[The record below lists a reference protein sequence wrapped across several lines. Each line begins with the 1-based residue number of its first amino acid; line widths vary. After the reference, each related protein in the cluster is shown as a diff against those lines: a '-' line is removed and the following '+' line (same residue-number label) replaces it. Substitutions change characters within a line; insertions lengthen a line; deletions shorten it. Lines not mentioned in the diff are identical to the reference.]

1 MGSGLRRLFG
11 LPAFLVA
18 FPALLG
24 SQPTANNKAPSVN
37 PEVVQLKLN
46 GVHSVKQ
53 KDLLL
58 NIATDQSHCNS
69 FILRPICVI
78 SKAKYF
84 YKRKYLDHSELKRDV
99 VRIKVFYWKRG
110 FREAQVDTLVADR
123 GKDKVA
129 VTFNIVEGPPTLV
142 SALDVVQTQPIL
154 NEAEITRRVVLSKG
168 TPLNL
173 LRLDT
178 TVVLLQQSL
187 WDKGYADAVVD
198 TAITLDSAAHSAA
211 IRISVDPK
219 YKTTIGEILIE
230 GEEKVSERTLRKSLT
245 MTPGD
250 VFRRAELLRSQRAL
264 YESNLF
270 RRAAIEVPKQG
281 DSSKIIVVTVQEA
294 PLREARMSAGFN
306 TVDFFQ
312 VEGRFTHY
320 NFLGGAKR
328 LEIQG
333 VAGNLLA
340 GSLNGK
346 FIFRD
351 LTDNVG
357 SDRARYFA
365 PTYNLSANLRKPWFL
380 SHANELALGIFS
392 HRRSAPGIYVDRGYG
407 LSATFTRLLTD
418 RTPASANY
426 RFELTRVDAGDVYFC
441 VNYGVC
447 DQSTL
452 SALRQQ
458 QRLSPFTITAS
469 LDRTNDPFQPTHGVR
484 GKVDLEHASAFT
496 SSDFRYNRSSADA
509 AAFHPF
515 RKRSAIGGH
524 LRLGWVTALAS
535 TSEAVGIG
543 VESEAVLHP
552 RKRFY
557 LGGSRSVRGYGENQL
572 GPRILTI
579 PATTLRRGTEGCPEA
594 TPITACDP
602 NTASLKDRDFE
613 PRPLGGNVVVEGSAE
628 LRFPL
633 FSDNVIGAAFVD
645 AGYLAQRVNPALPK
659 SRAAVTPGFGARYLS
674 PVGPIRVDFGIN
686 PGLAET
692 LPVVT
697 EAVING
703 EKRLVLLQESRRYH
717 PVRSGF
723 NGVLDRITLHLSI
736 GEAF

>member
-11 LPAFLVA
+11 VPVLLVA
-18 FPALLG
+18 FPVFLG
-24 SQPTANNKAPSVN
+24 SQPTANGKAPAVN

-46 GVHSVKQ
+46 GVRAIKRD
-53 KDLLL
+53 DLLMS
-58 NIATDQSHCNS
+58 IATDQSHCNS
-69 FILRPICVI
+69 LVLKPICVI
-78 SKAKYF
+78 SKSKYF
-84 YKRKYLDHSELKRDV
+84 YKRKYLDHGELKRDV

-110 FREAQVDTLVADR
+110 FRETQVDTVVADR
-123 GKDKVA
+123 GHDKVA

-142 SALDVVQTQPIL
+142 SSLDVVQTLPVL
-154 NEAEITRRVVLSKG
+154 NEQEVSRRVVLSKG

-198 TAITLDSAAHSAA
+198 TAITLDSAARAGA

-219 YKTTIGEILIE
+219 YKATIGEILIE
-230 GEEKVSERTLRKSLT
+230 GEDKISERTLRKSLT
-245 MTPGD
+245 MSPGE

-294 PLREARMSAGFN
+294 PLREARLSAGFN

-320 NFLGGAKR
+320 NFFGGAKR
-328 LEIQG
+328 LELQG

-340 GSLNGK
+340 GSMNGK

-365 PTYNLSANLRKPWFL
+365 PTYNLSANLRKPWFI
-380 SHANELALGIFS
+380 SHANEIALGFFG

-407 LSATFTRLLTD
+407 TSATFTRVVTD
-418 RTPASANY
+418 RAPVSANY
-426 RFELTRVDAGDVYFC
+426 IFEFTRIDAGDVYFC
-441 VNYGVC
+441 VNHGVC

-452 SALRQQ
+452 SALHKQ
-458 QRLSPFTITAS
+458 QRLSPFTITGS
-469 LDRTNDPFQPTHGVR
+469 MDRTNDPFEPTHGVR
-484 GKVDLEHASAFT
+484 AKVDLEHASTMTA
-496 SSDFRYNRSSADA
+496 SDFRYNRSSAEG
-509 AAFHPF
+509 AAFRPF
-515 RKRSAIGGH
+515 RKRAALAGH

-543 VESEAVLHP
+543 TAGAVLHP

-579 PATTLRRGTEGCPEA
+579 PPTKLRSGTDPCPEA
-594 TPITACDP
+594 TPITACNP
-602 NTASLKDRDFE
+602 NAASLEDRDFE
-613 PRPLGGNVVVEGSAE
+613 PRPLGGNIVAEGSAE

-633 FSDNVIGAAFVD
+633 LSNKVIGAAFID
-645 AGYLAQRVNPALPK
+645 AGYLSQRINAALPR
-659 SRAAVTPGFGARYLS
+659 SRAAVTPGFGVRYLS

-697 EAVING
+697 EEVVNG
-703 EKRLVLLQESRRYH
+703 EKRLVLLEQSRRYH

-723 NGVLDRITLHLSI
+723 SGVLDRITLHLSI

>member
-1 MGSGLRRLFG
+1 M
-11 LPAFLVA
+11 
-18 FPALLG
+18 
-24 SQPTANNKAPSVN
+24 
-37 PEVVQLKLN
+37 KLN
-46 GVHSVKQ
+46 GVHSVKLE
-53 KDLLL
+53 DLRMSV
-58 NIATDQSHCNS
+58 ATDRSHCTT
-69 FILRPICVI
+69 FVLKPICLI
-78 SKAKYF
+78 NKSKYF
-84 YKRKYLDHSELKRDV
+84 YKRKYLDRSEMKRDV

-110 FREAQVDTLVADR
+110 FRETQVDTVVTDR

-129 VTFNIVEGPPTLV
+129 VDFNIVEGPPTLV
-142 SALDVVQTQPIL
+142 SALDVVQAQPVL
-154 NEAEITRRVVLSKG
+154 NEQEVTRRVVLAKG

-198 TAITLDSAAHSAA
+198 TTITLDSAGRSGA
-211 IRISVDPK
+211 IQVSLDPK

-230 GEEKVSERTLRKSLT
+230 GEDKVSERTLRKSLT
-245 MTPGD
+245 MTPGE

-270 RRAAIEVPKQG
+270 RRAAIEVPIQS
-281 DSSKIIVVTVQEA
+281 DSNKIIVVTVQEA
-294 PLREARMSAGFN
+294 PLREARMSVGFN

-312 VEGRFTHY
+312 AEGRFTHY

-328 LEIQG
+328 LELQG
-333 VAGNLLA
+333 VAGNLFA

-380 SHANELALGIFS
+380 SHANELALGIFA

-407 LSATFTRLLTD
+407 LSSTFTRLVRD
-418 RTPASANY
+418 RSPASANY
-426 RFELTRVDAGDVYFC
+426 TFELTRVDAGDVYFC

-447 DQSTL
+447 DQATL

-458 QRLSPFTITAS
+458 QRLSPFTLSAS
-469 LDRTNDPFQPTHGVR
+469 MDRTNDPFEPTHGLR
-484 GKVDLEHASAFT
+484 AKWDLEHASTFT
-496 SSDFRYNRSSADA
+496 SSDFRYNRSSVDA
-509 AAFHPF
+509 AVFRPF
-515 RKRSAIGGH
+515 RKRSAIGAH
-524 LRLGWVTALAS
+524 VRLGWVNALAS
-535 TSEAVGIG
+535 TSEAVGTGI
-543 VESEAVLHP
+543 ESEAVLHP

-557 LGGSRSVRGYGENQL
+557 VGGSRSVRGYGENQL

-594 TPITACDP
+594 TPIIECDP

-613 PRPLGGNVVVEGSAE
+613 PRPLGGNVVVEASGE

-633 FSDNVIGAAFVD
+633 FGDNVLGAAFID

-659 SRAAVTPGFGARYLS
+659 SRAAVTPGFGVRYLS

-686 PGLAET
+686 PGLSET

-703 EKRLVLLQESRRYH
+703 EKRLVLLTESRRYH
-717 PVRSGF
+717 PVRTGF

>member
-1 MGSGLRRLFG
+1 M
-11 LPAFLVA
+11 
-18 FPALLG
+18 
-24 SQPTANNKAPSVN
+24 
-37 PEVVQLKLN
+37 KLN
-46 GVHSVKQ
+46 GVHSVKLE
-53 KDLLL
+53 DLRLS
-58 NIATDQSHCNS
+58 IATDRSHCSS
-69 FILRPICVI
+69 FILKPICLI
-78 SKAKYF
+78 NKSKYF

-110 FREAQVDTLVADR
+110 FRETQVDTVVTDR

-129 VTFNIVEGPPTLV
+129 VDFNIVEGPPTLV
-142 SALDVVQTQPIL
+142 SALDVVQTQPVL
-154 NEAEITRRVVLSKG
+154 NERKSTAASCSAKG

-198 TAITLDSAAHSAA
+198 TAITLDSAARTGA
-211 IRISVDPK
+211 IQVTLDPK

-230 GEEKVSERTLRKSLT
+230 GEDKVSERTLRKSLT

-328 LEIQG
+328 LELQG

-340 GSLNGK
+340 SSLNGK

-365 PTYNLSANLRKPWFL
+365 PTYNSEREPPEAVVPLACERARSRNFRASSQRAWYLCRPWTRSERNVHASDYRPRPGQRQLHVRAHAGRRRRCVLLRQLRSVRPGDALRASPAAATLSIHDYWFARSDQRSIRADSRSSREGGLRALRRL
-380 SHANELALGIFS
+380 SRRLISATIARRLTRQFS
-392 HRRSAPGIYVDRGYG
+392 ARSA
-407 LSATFTRLLTD
+407 SEA
-418 RTPASANY
+418 
-426 RFELTRVDAGDVYFC
+426 
-441 VNYGVC
+441 
-447 DQSTL
+447 
-452 SALRQQ
+452 
-458 QRLSPFTITAS
+458 
-469 LDRTNDPFQPTHGVR
+469 H
-484 GKVDLEHASAFT
+484 
-496 SSDFRYNRSSADA
+496 
-509 AAFHPF
+509 
-515 RKRSAIGGH
+515 IGGH
-524 LRLGWVTALAS
+524 IRLGWVKALAS

-543 VESEAVLHP
+543 EESEAVLHP

-594 TPITACDP
+594 TPITECDP

-613 PRPLGGNVVVEGSAE
+613 PRPLGGNVVIEGSAE

-633 FSDNVIGAAFVD
+633 FADNVLGAAFID

-659 SRAAVTPGFGARYLS
+659 SRAAADARVRRALPLAGWTDS
-674 PVGPIRVDFGIN
+674 R
-686 PGLAET
+686 GLRYQSRPRGNA
-692 LPVVT
+692 
-697 EAVING
+697 
-703 EKRLVLLQESRRYH
+703 SRR
-717 PVRSGF
+717 
-723 NGVLDRITLHLSI
+723 DRGCHQR
-736 GEAF
+736 

>member
-11 LPAFLVA
+11 VPAFLVA

-24 SQPTANNKAPSVN
+24 SQPTANNKAPPDN
-37 PEVVQLKLN
+37 PEVVQLTLN
-46 GVHSVKQ
+46 GVRAIKRDH
-53 KDLLL
+53 LLVS
-58 NIATDQSHCNS
+58 IATDRSHCNS
-69 FILRPICVI
+69 FVLVPICWI

-84 YKRKYLDHSELKRDV
+84 YRKKYLDHAELKRDV

-110 FREAQVDTLVADR
+110 FREAQVDTVVADR
-123 GKDKVA
+123 GRNKVA

-142 SALDVVQTQPIL
+142 SALDIVQAQPVL
-154 NEAEITRRVVLSKG
+154 NERELSRRVVLSKG

-178 TVVLLQQSL
+178 TVALLHQSL

-198 TAITLDSAAHSAA
+198 TVITLDSAARSAA
-211 IRISVDPK
+211 IRIQVDPK
-219 YKTTIGEILIE
+219 WKTTIGEILIE
-230 GEEKVSERTLRKSLT
+230 GEENVSERTLRKSLT

-250 VFRRAELLRSQRAL
+250 VFRRAEVLKSQRAL

-270 RRAAIEVPKQG
+270 RRAAIEVPRQD

-294 PLREARMSAGFN
+294 PLREARLSFGFN

-320 NFLGGAKR
+320 NFFGGAKR
-328 LEIQG
+328 LELQA

-340 GSLNGK
+340 GSMNGK

-365 PTYNLSANLRKPWFL
+365 PTYNLSANLRKPWFI
-380 SHANELALGIFS
+380 SHANELSLGFFG

-407 LSATFTRLLTD
+407 TSATFTRLVTE
-418 RTPASANY
+418 RAPASANY
-426 RFELTRVDAGDVYFC
+426 TFELTRLDAGDVYFC
-441 VNYGVC
+441 VNFGVC
-447 DQSTL
+447 DRSTL
-452 SALRQQ
+452 SALREQ
-458 QRLSPFTITAS
+458 QRLSPFTLTSSI
-469 LDRTNDPFQPTHGVR
+469 DRTNDPFEPTHGFR
-484 GKVDLEHASAFT
+484 AKADAEHASTFT
-496 SSDFRYNRSSADA
+496 ASDFRYNRSSAEGA
-509 AAFHPF
+509 WFRPF
-515 RKRSAIGGH
+515 RSRGALGGH

-543 VESEAVLHP
+543 DAAAVLHP

-557 LGGSRSVRGYGENQL
+557 VGGSRSVRGYGENQL

-579 PATTLRRGTEGCPEA
+579 PASTLRRGTDGCPEA

-602 NTASLKDRDFE
+602 NAALLRDRDFE
-613 PRPLGGNVVVEGSAE
+613 PRPLGGNVVAEGSVE

-633 FSDNVIGAAFVD
+633 FSDNVIGAAFID

-686 PGLAET
+686 PGLPET

-697 EAVING
+697 ESIVNG
-703 EKRLVLLQESRRYH
+703 EKRLVVLETSRRYH

-723 NGVLDRITLHLSI
+723 NGVLDRIILHLSI

>member
-1 MGSGLRRLFG
+1 VL
-11 LPAFLVA
+11 LVA
-18 FPALLG
+18 FPAFLG
-24 SQPTANNKAPSVN
+24 SQPVANAKAPPAN
-37 PEVVQLKLN
+37 PEVVELKLN
-46 GVHSVKQ
+46 GVRAVKRE
-53 KDLLL
+53 DLVLS
-58 NIATDQSHCNS
+58 IATDQSHCNS
-69 FILRPICVI
+69 VILRPICFI
-78 SKAKYF
+78 SKSKYF
-84 YKRKYLDHSELKRDV
+84 YKRKYLDHAELKRDV

-110 FREAQVDTLVADR
+110 FREAQLDTVVADR
-123 GKDKVA
+123 GRNKVA
-129 VTFNIVEGPPTLV
+129 VAFNIVEGPPTLV
-142 SALDVVQTQPIL
+142 STLDVVQAQPVL
-154 NEAEITRRVVLSKG
+154 NQREINRRVRLSEG

-198 TAITLDSAAHSAA
+198 TAITLDSTAKAGA
-211 IRISVDPK
+211 ILVSIDPK
-219 YKTTIGEILIE
+219 YKATIGEILIE

-270 RRAAIEVPKQG
+270 RRAAIEVPRQG

-294 PLREARMSAGFN
+294 PLREARLSAGFN

-312 VEGRFTHY
+312 VDGRFTHY
-320 NFLGGAKR
+320 NFQGGAKR
-328 LEIQG
+328 LELQG

-340 GSLNGK
+340 NSLNGR

-357 SDRARYFA
+357 SDRARYFS
-365 PTYNLSANLRKPWFL
+365 PTYNLSANLRKPWFI
-380 SHANELALGIFS
+380 SHANELALGVFA

-407 LSATFTRLLTD
+407 TSATFTRVVTD
-418 RTPASANY
+418 RAPASANY
-426 RFELTRVDAGDVYFC
+426 TFELTRLEAGDVYFC

-447 DQSTL
+447 DRPTL
-452 SALRQQ
+452 SALREQ
-458 QRLSPFTITAS
+458 QRLSPFTLTLS
-469 LDRTNDPFQPTHGVR
+469 MDRTNDPFEPTHGVR
-484 GKVDLEHASAFT
+484 AKGDAEHASTVTA
-496 SSDFRYNRSSADA
+496 SNFRYNRSSAEA
-509 AAFHPF
+509 AAFRPF
-515 RKRSAIGGH
+515 RKRAAVGAH
-524 LRLGWVTALAS
+524 LRLGWVDALAS
-535 TSEAVGIG
+535 TSAAVGIG
-543 VESEAVLHP
+543 DAAAVLHP

-572 GPRILTI
+572 GPRILTV
-579 PATTLRRGTEGCPEA
+579 PPTKLRSGADPCPET
-594 TPITACDP
+594 TPITACNP
-602 NTASLKDRDFE
+602 NVASLKDRDFE
-613 PRPLGGNVVVEGSAE
+613 PRALGGNVVAEGSVE

-633 FSDNVIGAAFVD
+633 FSNKIIGAAFID
-645 AGYLAQRVNPALPK
+645 AGYLTQRVNAALPK

-697 EAVING
+697 EGVVNG
-703 EKRLVLLQESRRYH
+703 EKRLVLLNQSRRYH

-736 GEAF
+736 GEAY

>member
-1 MGSGLRRLFG
+1 
-11 LPAFLVA
+11 
-18 FPALLG
+18 
-24 SQPTANNKAPSVN
+24 
-37 PEVVQLKLN
+37 
-46 GVHSVKQ
+46 
-53 KDLLL
+53 
-58 NIATDQSHCNS
+58 
-69 FILRPICVI
+69 
-78 SKAKYF
+78 
-84 YKRKYLDHSELKRDV
+84 
-99 VRIKVFYWKRG
+99 
-110 FREAQVDTLVADR
+110 
-123 GKDKVA
+123 
-129 VTFNIVEGPPTLV
+129 
-142 SALDVVQTQPIL
+142 
-154 NEAEITRRVVLSKG
+154 
-168 TPLNL
+168 
-173 LRLDT
+173 
-178 TVVLLQQSL
+178 SL
-187 WDKGYADAVVD
+187 
-198 TAITLDSAAHSAA
+198 
-211 IRISVDPK
+211 DPK

-230 GEEKVSERTLRKSLT
+230 GEDKVSERTLRKSLT
-245 MTPGD
+245 MHPGD

-294 PLREARMSAGFN
+294 PLREARLSAGFN

-328 LEIQG
+328 LELQG
-333 VAGNLLA
+333 VVGNLLA
-340 GSLNGK
+340 GSMNGK

-351 LTDNVG
+351 ITDNVG

-380 SHANELALGIFS
+380 SHANELALGIFA

-407 LSATFTRLLTD
+407 LSGTFTRLVTD
-418 RTPASANY
+418 RAPASANY
-426 RFELTRVDAGDVYFC
+426 TFELTRVDAGDVYFC

-469 LDRTNDPFQPTHGVR
+469 LDRTNDPFEPTHGLR

-509 AAFHPF
+509 AVFRPY
-515 RKRSAIGGH
+515 RKRSSLGGH
-524 LRLGWVTALAS
+524 LRFGWVQALAS

-543 VESEAVLHP
+543 ESDAVLHP

-579 PATTLRRGTEGCPEA
+579 PAATLRRGTGGCPEA
-594 TPITACDP
+594 TPIPECDP
-602 NTASLKDRDFE
+602 NAASLKDRDFE
-613 PRPLGGNVVVEGSAE
+613 PRPLGGNVVIEGSAE

-633 FSDNVIGAAFVD
+633 FADNVIGAAFID
-645 AGYLAQRVNPALPK
+645 GGYLAQRVNPALPR

-703 EKRLVLLQESRRYH
+703 EKRLVLLKASRRYH
-717 PVRSGF
+717 PVRTGF